1 MVSFS
6 PTRIHKLR
14 EALELTQEA
23 FARELG
29 VSFTTV
35 SRWENGHGTPSPL
48 AKRRLEELRRARSR
62 HKQTDSRRRVQ

>member
-1 MVSFS
+1 MVSFG

-14 EALELTQEA
+14 EALDLTQEA

-48 AKRRLEELRRARSR
+48 AKRRLEELQTARARR
-62 HKQTDSRRRVQ
+62 KQTGNRRGMR